1 MVKLGADHLK
11 KLQRELDDAVE
22 NQDFDR
28 LIELDHSI
36 RAILQSNANENS
48 AAELKELLRMYDDLT
63 VSVANLREKFAK
75 ELAGMQS
82 NKKGIKAYRTS

>member
-1 MVKLGADHLK
+1 MVKLGADYLK
-11 KLQRELDDAVE
+11 KLQREFDDAIE
-22 NQDFDR
+22 RQDFDK

-36 RAILQSNANENS
+36 RSILQSNANENS
-48 AAELKELLRMYDDLT
+48 TAELKALLRMYDDLT
-63 VSVANLREKFAK
+63 ISVANLREQFAK